1 MSNFKK
7 EFLPPKKLIREW
19 EAEYWEAGKNF
30 GRFPCSYQEYILMK
44 SAEWGALKIRPA
56 PRKSKGATEECRG
69 QNDTKRHEQSTIFD
83 FLATDA

>member
-1 MSNFKK
+1 MAFRK
-7 EFLPPKKLIREW
+7 EFLPSQTLIKEW
-19 EAEYWEAGKNF
+19 GREYWALGKEL
-30 GRFPCSYQEYILMK
+30 GHFPCTFDEYLLMK

-83 FLATDA
+83 LLAPSA